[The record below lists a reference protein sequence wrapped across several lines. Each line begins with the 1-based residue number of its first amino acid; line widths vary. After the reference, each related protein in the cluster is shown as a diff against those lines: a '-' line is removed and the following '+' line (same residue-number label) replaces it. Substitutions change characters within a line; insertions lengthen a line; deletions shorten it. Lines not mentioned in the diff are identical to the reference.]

1 MIICIVLVSLMF
13 AVAALFVMSLT
24 NDSEDVVV
32 NCKSYYSD
40 FYIDND
46 GIVNYI
52 KHIDTRA

>member
-1 MIICIVLVSLMF
+1 LMF